1 MSRNTPA
8 PAEQVRISA
17 VTHGGLGVAR
27 LASGKVVFVRGG
39 LPGDMAEIEALRGR
53 KRHAEARL
61 LQLVE
66 ESPLRVPP
74 RCAHQSVCGGCP
86 LQGLSY
92 PAQLSEKESM
102 VRDAWRRIGGLEP
115 AVVDAILPA
124 RDTFFYRNKMEFGF
138 SDLAWHP
145 QGRELGELEPF
156 GLGQHV
162 PGVHSKVFN
171 LLECHLQSTF
181 TAPILAE
188 VRRFVEEEGG
198 GRDAVW
204 HWRGHTGYWR
214 FVVIREGRGT
224 GERMVNLVT
233 STAGDARADA
243 LAARLVER
251 FGTEISTIVNTVQG
265 GPGQVATGWTDRV
278 LYGDGLLREKL
289 GGLLFEL
296 APQAFFQTHT
306 EQAERLFAL
315 VAEHLGRVEGDL
327 LDLYCGTGAIALLMA
342 GQARRIHGVE
352 LVPEAVDSAR
362 CNARLNGLEERVS
375 FHCGDVLE
383 LLKAGE
389 LPRPEAVVVDPP
401 RAGLHPKVVAQ
412 LLDLAPRR
420 LVYVS
425 CNPATQARDA
435 ALLAEGGYT
444 PTRLSPVDMFPHTFH
459 VEAVATFEKR

>member
-1 MSRNTPA
+1 
-8 PAEQVRISA
+8 
-17 VTHGGLGVAR
+17 
-27 LASGKVVFVRGG
+27 
-39 LPGDMAEIEALRGR
+39 
-53 KRHAEARL
+53 
-61 LQLVE
+61 
-66 ESPLRVPP
+66 
-74 RCAHQSVCGGCP
+74 
-86 LQGLSY
+86 
-92 PAQLSEKESM
+92 
-102 VRDAWRRIGGLEP
+102 
-115 AVVDAILPA
+115 
-124 RDTFFYRNKMEFGF
+124 
-138 SDLAWHP
+138 
-145 QGRELGELEPF
+145 
-156 GLGQHV
+156 
-162 PGVHSKVFN
+162 
-171 LLECHLQSTF
+171 
-181 TAPILAE
+181 
-188 VRRFVEEEGG
+188 
-198 GRDAVW
+198 
-204 HWRGHTGYWR
+204 
-214 FVVIREGRGT
+214 
-224 GERMVNLVT
+224 VNLVT